1 MGDRD
6 GADTAELSHR
16 IDRCVVDHGDAVPQQ
31 VAFRGSN
38 QQRAL
43 ADGKGRF
50 GADADQVQIVA
61 HLVVMLVA
69 QLLEGRP
76 SLAGPS
82 DVLPLVVADGAAV
95 GCLSAGRE
103 LNAAGDTDMTPC
115 LAFHVRNVAPSFCG
129 SAIPP
134 ATPTAPH
141 VRGGARSSP
150 SAVSY
155 SGISGGSARM
165 QIRLPRLRRPAV
177 TVFGAA
183 IFGALLAG
191 AGPQLPTM
199 LDRPSCTET
208 VMKAVSSDRPV
219 TGTYTCFDNTMQLGR
234 QSVGVDSDS
243 AFATRIGQNGDY
255 RFLHKTEDGGYAY
268 EYDRPTTP
276 HDKVTGAVVAL
287 GLPETSADM
296 RGGKLGAALSV
307 RRDIR
312 GAWAEL
318 SGQTQ
323 NAESRLYTLYVG
335 ADGKIT
341 AIKSALSTG

>member
-1 MGDRD
+1 
-6 GADTAELSHR
+6 
-16 IDRCVVDHGDAVPQQ
+16 
-31 VAFRGSN
+31 
-38 QQRAL
+38 
-43 ADGKGRF
+43 
-50 GADADQVQIVA
+50 
-61 HLVVMLVA
+61 
-69 QLLEGRP
+69 
-76 SLAGPS
+76 
-82 DVLPLVVADGAAV
+82 
-95 GCLSAGRE
+95 
-103 LNAAGDTDMTPC
+103 
-115 LAFHVRNVAPSFCG
+115 
-129 SAIPP
+129 
-134 ATPTAPH
+134 
-141 VRGGARSSP
+141 
-150 SAVSY
+150 
-155 SGISGGSARM
+155 M

-219 TGTYTCFDNTMQLGR
+219 TGTYTCFDNTLQLGL

-341 AIKSALSTG
+341 AIK